1 MSRRLKIKNQSHEG
15 LVRKKNMDTWLITW
29 QTLTDEV
36 KLPLKMYF
44 ISCSFASPRARESMT
59 VLDCGF
65 HAVDSG
71 FQVLNSSLSHWNF
84 FVIFFFIISFHLSLE
99 LGFWIQVVSGSPD
112 SLSWYSGPSYPK
124 DG

>member
-1 MSRRLKIKNQSHEG
+1 
-15 LVRKKNMDTWLITW
+15 MDTWLITW

-84 FVIFFFIISFHLSLE
+84 FVIFFLLFHFICHWNLAS
-99 LGFWIQVVSGSPD
+99 GF
-112 SLSWYSGPSYPK
+112 
-124 DG
+124 